1 MSDVLASTKIYKNYQ
16 TVIPKE
22 IRKEFNINDN
32 TVIDWSISDKG
43 EAVINFRQK
52 VTLNDV
58 AGMVKKED
66 DTVGDWDINRGVYL
80 NE

>member
-1 MSDVLASTKIYKNYQ
+1 MTDVLTSTKIYKNYQ

-32 TVIDWSISDKG
+32 TVIDWSIEDG
-43 EAVINFRQK
+43 EAKIKFRQK
-52 VTLNDV
+52 VTLSDV
-58 AGMVKKED
+58 AGMVKKEND
-66 DTVGDWDINRGVYL
+66 IKGDWNIKRGVYL

>member
-1 MSDVLASTKIYKNYQ
+1 MTDVLANTKIYKNYQ

-22 IRKEFNINDN
+22 IRKEFNVTDK
-32 TVIDWSISDKG
+32 TVIEWSIING
-43 EAVINFRQK
+43 EPKIRFRQK

-58 AGMVKKED
+58 KGMVKKEND
-66 DTVGDWDINRGVYL
+66 VSGDWNIKQGVYL

>member
-1 MSDVLASTKIYKNYQ
+1 MTDVLANTKIYKNYQ

-22 IRKEFNINDN
+22 IRKEFNVTDN
-32 TVIDWSISDKG
+32 TIIEWSIIDG
-43 EAVINFRQK
+43 EPVIKFRQK

-58 AGMVKKED
+58 KGMVKKEND
-66 DTVGDWDINRGVYL
+66 VSGDWNIKQGVYL

>member
-1 MSDVLASTKIYKNYQ
+1 MTDVLANTKIYKNYQ

-22 IRKEFNINDN
+22 IRKEFNVTDK
-32 TVIDWSISDKG
+32 TVIEWSIING
-43 EAVINFRQK
+43 EPSIKFRQK

-58 AGMVKKED
+58 KSMVKKEND
-66 DTVGDWDINRGVYL
+66 VFGDWNIKQGVYL

>member
-1 MSDVLASTKIYKNYQ
+1 MTDVLANTKIYKNYQ

-22 IRKEFNINDN
+22 IRKEFNVTDN
-32 TVIDWSISDKG
+32 TIIEWSIING
-43 EAVINFRQK
+43 EPSIRFRQK

-58 AGMVKKED
+58 KGMVKKEND
-66 DTVGDWDINRGVYL
+66 VSGDWNIKQGVYL

>member
-1 MSDVLASTKIYKNYQ
+1 MTDVLANTKIYKNYQ

-22 IRKEFNINDN
+22 IRKQFNVTDN
-32 TVIDWSISDKG
+32 TIIEWSIING
-43 EAVINFRQK
+43 EPSIRFRQK

-58 AGMVKKED
+58 KGMVKKEND
-66 DTVGDWDINRGVYL
+66 APGDWNIKQGVYL